1 VSFLLARERRTGMK
15 NRLKLKIWTG
25 VLLML
30 FFGWIV
36 ADNTIFKGGF
46 SSQNIVVATD
56 EIPVDSI
63 IEEEHIT
70 VQKIPNEYVTEEMIK
85 DPEELLG
92 KRTITVIEK
101 FDSFSKNKVGDPS
114 LKKNKDEFFFSI
126 PSSWIESVPG
136 SLRRL
141 DTVDLWL
148 SKPEGENKKSDETNT
163 IEDEIGNASTP
174 IASDLI
180 VAFIKNSQNTE
191 VQGAEEKT
199 DRLDGNSSPSQIEVL
214 MKKDDF
220 SKLNA
225 AVTQGYKLIV
235 SY

>member
-1 VSFLLARERRTGMK
+1 MK
-15 NRLKLKIWTG
+15 NRLKLKIWAG
-25 VLLML
+25 VLLVL

-46 SSQNIVVATD
+46 SSQNIVVASD
-56 EIPVDSI
+56 KIPVDSI
-63 IEEEHIT
+63 IEEEHVT
-70 VQKIPNEYVTEEMIK
+70 VQKIPNEYVTEGMIK
-85 DPEELLG
+85 DPAEVVG
-92 KRTITVIEK
+92 KRTTTIIEK
-101 FDSFSKNKVGDPS
+101 FDSFSKNKIGDPS
-114 LKKNKDEFFFSI
+114 LKKNKNEYFFSI

-148 SKPEGENKKSDETNT
+148 SKPEGRKSTVQEDLTN
-163 IEDEIGNASTP
+163 IEEELGNAAKP

-225 AVTQGYKLIV
+225 AIAQGYKIIV